1 MATNKT
7 EQQEIPGM
15 AAEEIAVHVAEI
27 SSAMKK
33 LKTGRLNDK
42 AISILMWH
50 ACGRSIS
57 MNHIDRVLR
66 ELELLEKTYLK
77 PKAKT

>member
-1 MATNKT
+1 MASK
-7 EQQEIPGM
+7 EQPELTGM
-15 AAEEIAVHVAEI
+15 AAEEIAVHVSEI
-27 SSAMKK
+27 SAGMKR
-33 LKTGRLNDK
+33 LRSGRLNDK

-50 ACGRSIS
+50 ACGRSIL